1 MFLSCSSAAPAAA
14 DEDSGA
20 ARTATDVLTDCL
32 RTPQADRTRKP
43 LSPSVPTA
51 RRPKAGAGASKAALG
66 TARARTSSRRCTRI
80 GHHRHH
86 TAAGDSS
93 SIRAIPEPAW
103 RKDIFWRPPFSR
115 LPLQAAGAACAAR
128 EHMQVRMRFSN
139 SSHSGL
145 VGTTPPAGGRA
156 VVCPAPSSLLDR
168 QSQREGGQTT

>member
-1 MFLSCSSAAPAAA
+1 MSLSCSSAAPAAA

-66 TARARTSSRRCTRI
+66 TARARRSSRRCTRI

-86 TAAGDSS
+86 TAAGLGFLFDP
-93 SIRAIPEPAW
+93 RAGLAQRHFLAAPV
-103 RKDIFWRPPFSR
+103 FTPP
-115 LPLQAAGAACAAR
+115 PQAAGAACAAR